1 MTDLVAVPM
10 AMPMAKPRTEPKTNT
25 ATTET
30 NMTMS
35 AFAPTPKRCRF
46 PGKRCRFRE
55 SASLLTKYK
64 ESDYPNSVRY
74 AMPELCLVAGILALL
89 AELSREHSF
98 LFLTS

>member
-1 MTDLVAVPM
+1 MTDPVAVPM

-46 PGKRCRFRE
+46 RE
-55 SASLLTKYK
+55 SASLLIKYN
-64 ESDYPNSVRY
+64 ESEYPNSVRY
-74 AMPELCLVAGILALL
+74 AMPELSLVAGILALL